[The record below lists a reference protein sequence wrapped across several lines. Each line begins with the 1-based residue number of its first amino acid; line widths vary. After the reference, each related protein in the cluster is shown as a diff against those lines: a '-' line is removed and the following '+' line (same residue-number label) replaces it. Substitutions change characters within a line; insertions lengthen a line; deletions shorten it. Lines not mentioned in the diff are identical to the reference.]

1 MSLARRIAY
10 VDKPVSAIFFGT
22 MLLGGGEDKGEL
34 LDQALALGVNAFDC
48 AKVYGE
54 AEASLGRWMKDRG
67 VRDRVVVLTKGA
79 HHSEKRKRVTPADI
93 RQDFGESQE
102 RLQSDYVDIYLLH
115 RDDPDVEVGPIV
127 EVLNELRKAGKVGA
141 FGGSNWT
148 HRRIAEANA
157 YAAAH
162 GLVPFAA
169 SSPNFGLARQSG
181 DPWGPGCVSLSG
193 PDQEDARSWYRQT
206 RMPVI
211 AYSSL
216 GRGLFSGRFKANK
229 PEKAKDYMDDAA
241 MRGYWC
247 EDNLERLRR
256 AEALARQKGVTVPQ
270 VAMAWIMRQPLE
282 VFAICTT
289 PEIGMLRQ
297 NLDALD
303 IALSQQELD
312 HLDLKS

>member
-193 PDQEDARSWYRQT
+193 PDQEDARSWYQQT

-216 GRGLFSGRFKANK
+216 GRGLFSGGFKANE